1 MENQNIKQ
9 LAFRYFDGN
18 ISKSDEHILF
28 AYISSSDKN
37 NIDFR
42 KWEREW
48 FQINKDQSVV
58 EKEWESLQTRMQT
71 REVIGPMIKHIRW
84 TIFHKIAAVAAVLI
98 LAVGGFFGISR
109 ITQDNVRADIFIL
122 EAPDGERCKAILAD
136 GSIVWLNA
144 GSRLQYSGDFNKN
157 NRNVELD
164 GEGYFEVTTQEGK
177 PFTVKT
183 REYNV
188 VVKGTKF
195 NISSYR
201 NDNYITTTL
210 MEGVVE
216 LQHKQQSLIM
226 NPGQTVQLDTRSNKL
241 SYKNTQTDQYKSWID
256 GNLKYD
262 SITLEELLNRL
273 SRQYDVTIYFESIK
287 NKDRRLNV
295 SLQNKE
301 TLEEVLLGISK
312 ITQIKVE
319 YKGNNIYVFD

>member
-9 LAFRYFDGN
+9 LAFRYFSGN

-37 NIDFR
+37 KIDFR
-42 KWEREW
+42 KWEKEW
-48 FQINKDQSVV
+48 FQINKDQPVV
-58 EKEWESLQTRMQT
+58 EKEWQILQTRLQT
-71 REVIGPMIKHIRW
+71 RKAINPVTKRIRW
-84 TIFHKIAAVAAVLI
+84 NILHKIAAVAAVLL
-98 LAVGGFFGISR
+98 LAVGGFFGISQ
-109 ITQDNVRADIFIL
+109 ISQDKVSSDIFTL
-122 EAPDGERCKAILAD
+122 EAPDGQRCKAVLAD

-144 GSRLQYSGDFNKN
+144 GSRLQYPGDFNKY

-164 GEGYFEVTTQEGK
+164 GEAYFEVTRHGGK

-201 NDNYITTTL
+201 NDRFITTTL

-216 LQHKQQSLIM
+216 LRYKHQSLIM
-226 NPGQTVQLDTRSNKL
+226 NPGQTIQLDTRSNKL
-241 SYKNTQTDQYKSWID
+241 LNKNNHTGQYKSWID

-273 SRQYDVTIYFESIK
+273 SRQYNTTIHFESIR
-287 NKDRRLNV
+287 NKDRRLSI
-295 SLQNKE
+295 SLKNKE

-312 ITQIKVE
+312 IVQIKVE
-319 YKGNNIYVFD
+319 YKGNEIYVSD